1 MRSAGES
8 APGGDP
14 GAASLAANKF
24 FRLFIS
30 RARTGRPH
38 LLEVA
43 QRLDEFLD
51 HSEVR
56 AQPPEQQNQQQG
68 NQGDNYQV
76 LQITF
81 SAISSRIANA
91 ATKRKQLPLAITIGF
106 ASSGSSYRQIILPS
120 TRKRIYITTAG
131 RRRVNAPIDTSRGQ
145 RASMNCFGEN
155 SGNLLRKGAMLGR
168 RSTTE
173 RLFQFIGDISADEH
187 SFTIDHLFSG
197 APCENQF
204 NS

>member
-1 MRSAGES
+1 
-8 APGGDP
+8 
-14 GAASLAANKF
+14 
-24 FRLFIS
+24 
-30 RARTGRPH
+30 
-38 LLEVA
+38 LEVA

-51 HSEVR
+51 HSEIR
-56 AQPPEQQNQQQG
+56 AEPPEQQKQQQG

-76 LQITF
+76 LQIPF
-81 SAISSRIANA
+81 SAVMRRIMMAPP
-91 ATKRKQLPLAITIGF
+91 ATKTGSGFQLLLFATSAAFISGESQIVLAT
-106 ASSGSSYRQIILPS
+106 AWE
-120 TRKRIYITTAG
+120 RIDVPAPRG
-131 RRRVNAPIDTSRGQ
+131 RRVGPPIDTSRGQ

-155 SGNLLRKGAMLGR
+155 SGNLLRKGAMFGR

-197 APCENQF
+197 SPCEKQF